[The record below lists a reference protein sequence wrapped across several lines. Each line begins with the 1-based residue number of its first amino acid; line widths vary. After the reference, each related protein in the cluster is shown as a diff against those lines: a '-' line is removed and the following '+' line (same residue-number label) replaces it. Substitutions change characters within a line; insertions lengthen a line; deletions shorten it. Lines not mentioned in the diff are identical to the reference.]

1 LLQNERM
8 VGEANAAAAEE
19 LSTCREGVVRLQAKL
34 EAEVAARAAA
44 EERCGAEEVKR
55 REAEDRAME
64 AAAAVTTALAT
75 ATAVKA
81 MAEGA
86 EAATAEQR
94 QQRQEMEHQHQHQH
108 QHQRASREAA
118 HAAQVGTLQELV
130 GSLREQL
137 EMSSAAHE
145 QTRKEL
151 RDLTAINE
159 VLQVRGEWR
168 AESRAA
174 SVKLIN
180 LTVLLLMLY
189 SLLAP
194 RPQER
199 RVRREI
205 SCRKKRRR
213 TVNSRRSS
221 VRWRASSRRPRS

>member
-1 LLQNERM
+1 MQNERM

-94 QQRQEMEHQHQHQH
+94 QQRQEMEHQHQH